1 MLSTGS
7 SAMSMIQAQQSDQQ
21 AQQNSAMNIW
31 GERQKAE
38 KERVKTLE
46 GLRDAV
52 AKIDAD
58 IHKSRSKTATSI
70 NKDMQQLLTQ
80 VG

>member
-1 MLSTGS
+1 MLSTGA
-7 SAMSMIQAQQSDQQ
+7 SAMAMTQAQQSDMQ

-58 IHKSRSKTATSI
+58 IHKSRSKTATTI
-70 NKDMQQLLTQ
+70 NKQMQQLLTR

>member
-7 SAMSMIQAQQSDQQ
+7 SAMSMVQSQQSDMQ

-52 AKIDAD
+52 SKIDAD

-70 NKDMQQLLTQ
+70 NKDVQQLLTQ

>member
-1 MLSTGS
+1 MLSTGA
-7 SAMSMIQAQQSDQQ
+7 SAMQLMSAQQSDMQ

-58 IHKSRSKTATSI
+58 IHKSRSKTATTI
-70 NKDMQQLLTQ
+70 NKQMQQLLTR

>member
-7 SAMSMIQAQQSDQQ
+7 SSMSMIQAQQSDMQ
-21 AQQNSAMNIW
+21 AQQNAAMNIW

-52 AKIDAD
+52 AKVDAD
-58 IHKSRSKTATSI
+58 IHKSRSKTATTI
-70 NKDMQQLLTQ
+70 NKQMADLLTQ

>member
-7 SAMSMIQAQQSDQQ
+7 SAMAMVQAQQSDMQ

-58 IHKSRSKTATSI
+58 IHKSRSKTATKI
-70 NKDMQQLLTQ
+70 NKQMQQLLTQ

>member
-7 SAMSMIQAQQSDQQ
+7 SQMQLAASQSSDME
-21 AQQNSAMNIW
+21 AQQNTGMNIW
-31 GERQKAE
+31 GEKQKAE
-38 KERVKTLE
+38 KERVKTLQ

-58 IHKSRSKTATSI
+58 IHKSRSKTADTV
-70 NKDMQQLLTQ
+70 NKGCQQMLTQ
-80 VG
+80 VS

>member
-7 SAMSMIQAQQSDQQ
+7 SAMQLMSAQQSDMQ

-38 KERVKTLE
+38 KERVK
-46 GLRDAV
+46 
-52 AKIDAD
+52 
-58 IHKSRSKTATSI
+58 
-70 NKDMQQLLTQ
+70 NP
-80 VG
+80 

>member
-7 SAMSMIQAQQSDQQ
+7 SAMQLMSAQQSDMQ

-58 IHKSRSKTATSI
+58 IHKSRSKTATTI
-70 NKDMQQLLTQ
+70 NKQMQQLLTR

>member
-7 SAMSMIQAQQSDQQ
+7 SAMQLMSAQQSDMQ

-58 IHKSRSKTATSI
+58 IHKSRSKTATTI
-70 NKDMQQLLTQ
+70 NKEMAQLLTQ

>member
-7 SAMSMIQAQQSDQQ
+7 SAMQLMSAQQSDMQ

-58 IHKSRSKTATSI
+58 IHKSRSKTATTI
-70 NKDMQQLLTQ
+70 NKQMQQLLTQ

>member
-7 SAMSMIQAQQSDQQ
+7 SQMQLAASQSSDME
-21 AQQNSAMNIW
+21 AQQNTGMNIW
-31 GERQKAE
+31 GEKQKAE
-38 KERVKTLE
+38 KERVKTLQ

-58 IHKSRSKTATSI
+58 IHKSRSKTSSTI
-70 NKDMQQLLTQ
+70 NKGCQQMLTQ
-80 VG
+80 VS

>member
-7 SAMSMIQAQQSDQQ
+7 SAMSMAQSQQSDMQ

-31 GERQKAE
+31 GERQKGQ
-38 KERVKTLE
+38 KERIKTLQ

-52 AKIDAD
+52 AKIDSD
-58 IHKSRSKTATSI
+58 IHKSRSKTATTVNRQCQS
-70 NKDMQQLLTQ
+70 MLTQ
-80 VG
+80 VR

>member
-7 SAMSMIQAQQSDQQ
+7 SMMQLAASQQSDMQ
-21 AQQNSAMNIW
+21 AQQNTGMNIW
-31 GERQKAE
+31 GERQKSE

-52 AKIDAD
+52 TKIDAD
-58 IHKSRSKTATSI
+58 IHKSRSKTGETI
-70 NKDMQQLLTQ
+70 NRQCQQMLTQ
-80 VG
+80 VQ

>member
-7 SAMSMIQAQQSDQQ
+7 SAMQLMSAQQSDMQ

-58 IHKSRSKTATSI
+58 IHKSRSKTATTI
-70 NKDMQQLLTQ
+70 NKQMTDLLTQ